1 MTDDHTREAR
11 LAEEL
16 GAVAAQLRE
25 GEATLYGYRVE
36 VDGDRTRERG
46 GVADDG
52 GRLAFELDDRDS

>member
-1 MTDDHTREAR
+1 VTDDHTREAR

-16 GAVAAQLRE
+16 EAVAAQLRE

-36 VDGDRTRERG
+36 IDGDRTRERG

-52 GRLAFELDDRDS
+52 GWLAFELDDRDS